1 MAKFTREAIK
11 ATFLRLLE
19 ERPFSEITVKNIV
32 EIIREESDA
41 VIEKYSSVNSI
52 VECFDAI
59 EDFASHRKRAIMHI
73 YRSVSRDVFER
84 YLMKTSEYFIS
95 QYIDAL
101 AAEGEIDQSLISRNK
116 SLIVGYYKCLFF
128 GVIIEWLESGMD
140 EQLAKD
146 FRRIFRLKA
155 DTADELADILGLH
168 LFRHILPKSSLIH
181 KVLPAVLASSGEKS
195 DGAIRTRGDSE
206 QALRYQSFRYSSIPY

>member
-32 EIIREESDA
+32 EECGINRNSFYYHFQDLPSLLEEIIREESDA

-155 DTADELADILGLH
+155 DTADELADILRSQL
-168 LFRHILPKSSLIH
+168 
-181 KVLPAVLASSGEKS
+181 
-195 DGAIRTRGDSE
+195 
-206 QALRYQSFRYSSIPY
+206 

>member
-1 MAKFTREAIK
+1 M
-11 ATFLRLLE
+11 
-19 ERPFSEITVKNIV
+19 
-32 EIIREESDA
+32 
-41 VIEKYSSVNSI
+41 
-52 VECFDAI
+52 ECFDAI

-155 DTADELADILGLH
+155 DTADELADIL
-168 LFRHILPKSSLIH
+168 KSQL
-181 KVLPAVLASSGEKS
+181 
-195 DGAIRTRGDSE
+195 
-206 QALRYQSFRYSSIPY
+206 

>member
-1 MAKFTREAIK
+1 MKQKRKRGIIGNMANFTKEAIK
-11 ATFLRLLE
+11 ATFIRMLE
-19 ERPFSEITVKNIV
+19 EQQFSDITVKNIV
-32 EIIREESDA
+32 EECGINRNSFYYHYRDLPALLEEIIREESDA

-59 EDFASHRKRAIMHI
+59 EEFASHRKKAIMHI

-84 YLMKTSEYFIS
+84 YLMKTGEYFIS
-95 QYIDAL
+95 EYIDAL
-101 AAEGEIDQSLISRNK
+101 AAEGNIDQHLIGRNK
-116 SLIVGYYKCLFF
+116 SIIVGYYKCLFF

-155 DTADELADILGLH
+155 DTADEIAAILRSQL
-168 LFRHILPKSSLIH
+168 
-181 KVLPAVLASSGEKS
+181 
-195 DGAIRTRGDSE
+195 
-206 QALRYQSFRYSSIPY
+206 

>member
-1 MAKFTREAIK
+1 
-11 ATFLRLLE
+11 
-19 ERPFSEITVKNIV
+19 
-32 EIIREESDA
+32 
-41 VIEKYSSVNSI
+41 
-52 VECFDAI
+52 
-59 EDFASHRKRAIMHI
+59 MHI

-95 QYIDAL
+95 KYIDAL

-155 DTADELADILGLH
+155 DTADELADIL
-168 LFRHILPKSSLIH
+168 KSQL
-181 KVLPAVLASSGEKS
+181 
-195 DGAIRTRGDSE
+195 
-206 QALRYQSFRYSSIPY
+206 